1 MKLKE
6 IYELAIKIGMEADPR
21 GKEEVKKV
29 LSRAKENFEK
39 MKEDEK
45 EFFDTEKL
53 ANPYSD
59 TRILYGDPGKEIK
72 GIMVGIDMEAPEII
86 LADRLNEKGEKID
99 LILAHHPE
107 GKSLANLP
115 DVMAMQADLWGKQ
128 GVPINIGDVLIDKRM
143 KEVFRSIMP
152 VNHQRAVDAA
162 RLLDIVFMNVHT
174 PADNLVTSYLQRL
187 LDEKKPYTVS
197 DIVSELK
204 KIPEYKS
211 AAKNGV
217 GPTVLVG
224 NGSKRAGKIV
234 VDMTG
239 GTEGPEEVMEKLANA
254 GVGTLVGMHMSD
266 KLREKAET
274 HHINVVIAGHI
285 ASDTIGLNLYL
296 DELEKTEKERKGS
309 LKIIACSG
317 FERVSRLGG

>member
-21 GKEEVKKV
+21 GKEEVKKA

-59 TRILYGDPGKEIK
+59 TRILYGDPGKEIR
-72 GIMVGIDMEAPEII
+72 GIIVGIDMEAPEVI

-162 RLLDIVFMNVHT
+162 RLLNIAFMNVHT
-174 PADNLVTSYLQRL
+174 PVDNLVTSYLQRL

-224 NGSKRAGKIV
+224 NGLKRAGKIV